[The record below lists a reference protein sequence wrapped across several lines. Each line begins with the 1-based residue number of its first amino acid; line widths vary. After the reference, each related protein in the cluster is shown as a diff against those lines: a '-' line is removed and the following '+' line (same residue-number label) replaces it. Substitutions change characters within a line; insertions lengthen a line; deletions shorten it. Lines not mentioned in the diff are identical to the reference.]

1 MGRKR
6 RARRLVKAVD
16 TNILVR
22 VLMRDTPAQT
32 EAAERALKAGAMIP
46 LTVLLE
52 TGWVLSSRYGLSR
65 VNIADALSTL
75 IDLPGV
81 VVPEADAVR
90 WALGRFAE
98 KGDLGDLLHLAAS
111 AGATAFQTFDRRFA
125 KAVGD
130 TSPLAV
136 ETLG

>member
-1 MGRKR
+1 MGRTK

-22 VLMRDTPAQT
+22 LLMRDTPKQS
-32 EAAERALKAGAMIP
+32 EVAERALRDGAMIP

-65 VNIADALSTL
+65 ADIADTL
-75 IDLPGV
+75 LTIIDLPGV
-81 VVPEADAVR
+81 IVPEADAVR
-90 WALGRFAE
+90 WALGVFAE

-125 KAVGD
+125 KVAGD
-130 TSPLAV
+130 TPPLVV